1 RASVYWRIIHSA
13 SVAETWASL
22 RTSAQAS
29 PTSLKFNPS
38 SLHTMKKRYTLSFLG
53 VCLGMLFVVS
63 CDRELPINMSYSH
76 YQYASLDPNGGSW
89 SPIILNAAD
98 QIEIP
103 EPADAGSAEYQAEL
117 ADLKDAMSGLSSQQ
131 RTAIDYWTNNP
142 SIRWMEI
149 AMELV
154 AKYNLI

>member
-1 RASVYWRIIHSA
+1 MPSISSRTLRASVYWRIIHSA
-13 SVAETWASL
+13 SVAETWA
-22 RTSAQAS
+22 RFPTSAEAS

-103 EPADAGSAEYQAEL
+103 EQIGRASCRERVWSAAC
-117 ADLKDAMSGLSSQQ
+117 A
-131 RTAIDYWTNNP
+131 
-142 SIRWMEI
+142 
-149 AMELV
+149 
-154 AKYNLI
+154 